1 LGGKKKV
8 KPEPLD
14 EGLKDVLL
22 GALMGLSFMTPAKA
36 QKTANALSG
45 NIPAA
50 KVQALAQDIKSADNT
65 ADLSSIIKS
74 YSDDT
79 EDIKINKNIAKPSGY
94 KPLTVQ
100 QRKDWNEYLHS
111 LGDMAGS
118 PELDKGVPTLGRQKL
133 EDYLKANPSS
143 SLNQF
148 KNQDD
153 LVKCIQY
160 EMQLIR
166 RGSEFPGLTPFEL
179 KAMQTLLLKNRK
191 AFMMVNRSETD
202 GNPGQFTT
210 EEHYP
215 EFNNETDYSKVM
227 NNVYRTL
234 VKLYKITNID
244 GTDITKLV
252 K

>member
-1 LGGKKKV
+1 
-8 KPEPLD
+8 
-14 EGLKDVLL
+14 
-22 GALMGLSFMTPAKA
+22 MGLSFMTPAKA
-36 QKTANALSG
+36 QKTANALSS

-133 EDYLKANPSS
+133 EAYLKANPNS

-153 LVKCIQY
+153 LVKSIQY

-166 RGSEFPGLTPFEL
+166 RGDEFPGLTPFEL
-179 KAMQTLLLKNRK
+179 KSMQTLLLKNRK
-191 AFMMVNRSETD
+191 PFMMVNRSETD

-210 EEHYP
+210 QEHYP
-215 EFNNETDYSKVM
+215 VFGSTVDYKQAM
-227 NNVYRTL
+227 GKIYNTL
-234 VKLYKITNID
+234 VLAHKVTDID
-244 GTDITKLV
+244 GTDITKLA